1 MTDALS
7 SRISY
12 LTEYVSERATRTD
25 KTLGVP
31 LVYEF

>member
-1 MTDALS
+1 MTCALS
-7 SRISY
+7 PRISDR
-12 LTEYVSERATRTD
+12 TEYVSDRATRTD